1 MNTHTEPG
9 AWHNLPQ
16 PSQQTKRLGMA
27 PAFTTVKSTF
37 ISGGVQCAAT
47 LRVPLDH
54 QSEPL
59 PAILMVHG
67 WGGIQ
72 KGMTKHFYEHFVQL
86 GYAVMTFD
94 YPGWGDSAG
103 LPRNRINPWQRV
115 RDADAA
121 LAHLKSSPWVDA
133 GKIVLWGSSFGGGHV
148 VDLAAQHPDL
158 MGAIAQIP
166 VLDGLSAVRAVPTL
180 RLLRFLAYGCAD
192 MLVGP
197 VYMPVLAPPG
207 KFATF
212 SSDGGYAALL
222 QSEKEDNHVYDNR
235 VAARSVFNVAFYRP
249 IKRIKDIRVP
259 ILLIGAKED
268 SIAPFS
274 ERKIQK
280 ISNPNVQTRVL
291 DANHF
296 TPYFKPVVDAN
307 LAIQAPFLT
316 HLLKQHNL

>member
-1 MNTHTEPG
+1 MNII
-9 AWHNLPQ
+9 
-16 PSQQTKRLGMA
+16 
-27 PAFTTVKSTF
+27 KSTF

-47 LRVPLDH
+47 LRVPS
-54 QSEPL
+54 SEQGMPA

-72 KGMTKHFYEHFVQL
+72 KGMTRHFYESFLQQ

-121 LAHLKSSPWVDA
+121 LTHLKSSPWVDA
-133 GKIVLWGSSFGGGHV
+133 SRIVLWGSSFGGGHV

-158 MGAIAQIP
+158 MGVIAQIP

-180 RLLRFLAYGCAD
+180 RMLRFLAYGCAD
-192 MLVGP
+192 FLAGP

-212 SSDGGYAALL
+212 SSDGGYSALV
-222 QSEKEDNHVYDNR
+222 QSEKEDSHVYDNR
-235 VAARSVFNVAFYRP
+235 VAARSVFGVAFYRP
-249 IKRIKDIRVP
+249 IKRIKSIRVP
-259 ILLIGAKED
+259 TLLIGAKQD
-268 SIAPFS
+268 SIAPFL
-274 ERKIQK
+274 EQKIQRLN
-280 ISNPNVQTRVL
+280 NPNVQTRLL

-307 LAIQAPFLT
+307 LAIQVPFLNS
-316 HLLKQHNL
+316 LLEKQSNP